1 MSKFSDVVK
10 SDVAKKTE
18 YDKLLGLVN
27 DIDTSDFVLKTKY
40 NTNKTELV
48 NNIPDTSDLLK
59 KKIIITL
66 KLQNQK
72 IKFLKLVV
80 SLKKPII
87 ILKLQN

>member
-18 YDKLLGLVN
+18 YDKLVGQVN
-27 DIDTSDFVLKTKY
+27 NIDTSDFVLKTKY
-40 NTNKTELV
+40 NTDKTQLV
-48 NNIPDTSDLLK
+48 NKIPDTSDLLK
-59 KKIIITL
+59 TKIIITL

-72 IKFLKLVV
+72 IKFLKLVA
-80 SLKKPII
+80 SLKKLII